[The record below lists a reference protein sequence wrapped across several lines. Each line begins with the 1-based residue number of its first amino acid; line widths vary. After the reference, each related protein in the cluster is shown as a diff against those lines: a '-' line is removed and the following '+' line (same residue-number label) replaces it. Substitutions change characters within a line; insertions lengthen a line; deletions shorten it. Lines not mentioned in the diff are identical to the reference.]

1 VTTTTTLR
9 PTDLRSLRDA
19 VLDTAGTLA
28 ISGAGTAA
36 GWAGPLAPV
45 DAVLD
50 TTGLTGVI
58 THNPGDMT
66 VSVRAGTPLREL
78 TEVLAPHRQHVSF
91 DAARVAD
98 GATVG
103 GLVATADTGPAALV
117 FGSLRDLVIGVT
129 VVLADG
135 TVARSGGHVIK
146 NVAGYDLAK
155 LLHGSYGTLG
165 VLAEVVLRL
174 HPVPRRTATLAVDCP
189 LDEAAAH
196 AATLL
201 GGPYEPAA
209 LEWTSDGTLLI
220 RVEGTED
227 ALDARLQRLRTALGT
242 GEVLDLPRTDKGPTR
257 PIGTP
262 AGTAPAGPEGSAL
275 DAPGPDTHGAEA
287 MAPDADQR
295 KPGTPGP
302 VAEPDTSDERR
313 ARRPGSDTTH
323 DRRRDHSAVRRS
335 DCWERHAELVRGAPG
350 LAVLRI
356 GVRPSRLPEVLG
368 ALSASAVTA
377 GLGTG
382 IATVSLPPEA
392 VAEAHA
398 LVHAAGGTSALRS
411 RPPGLD
417 APAWGPPPSAVAV
430 LRAVKAALD
439 PQGRFGPGRFDPW
452 M

>member
-1 VTTTTTLR
+1 VSTRTTLR

-19 VLDTAGTLA
+19 VLDTAGTIGIA
-28 ISGAGTAA
+28 GAGTAA
-36 GWAGPLAPV
+36 GWAGTLAPV

-66 VSVRAGTPLREL
+66 VSLRAGTPLRQLQE
-78 TEVLAPHRQHVSF
+78 ELAPHGQHLSF

-103 GLVATADTGPAALV
+103 GLIATADAGPAALV

-129 VVLADG
+129 IVLADG

-174 HPVPRRTATLAVDCP
+174 HPAPKRTATLAIHRS
-189 LDEAAAH
+189 LDEAAEH
-196 AATLL
+196 AATVL

-209 LEWTSDGTLLI
+209 MEWISDGTLLI
-220 RVEGTED
+220 RIEGTEE

-242 GEVLDLPRTDKGPTR
+242 GELLD
-257 PIGTP
+257 
-262 AGTAPAGPEGSAL
+262 PE
-275 DAPGPDTHGAEA
+275 PP
-287 MAPDADQR
+287 P
-295 KPGTPGP
+295 P
-302 VAEPDTSDERR
+302 DERR
-313 ARRPGSDTTH
+313 VRRIGTDESAARRNE
-323 DRRRDHSAVRRS
+323 A
-335 DCWERHAELVRGAPG
+335 WERHASLVRGAPG
-350 LAVLRI
+350 LATMRI
-356 GVRPSRLPEVLG
+356 GVRPSRLPGVL
-368 ALSASAVTA
+368 ADLPAETITA

-382 IATVSLPPEA
+382 VATVSLPPDAVEA
-392 VAEAHA
+392 AHA
-398 LVHAAGGTSALRS
+398 RVHAAGGTSVLRS
-411 RPPGLD
+411 RPPQVD
-417 APAWGPPPSAVAV
+417 VPAWGSPPSAIAV
-430 LRAVKAALD
+430 LRAVKAELD
-439 PQGRFGPGRFDPW
+439 PQGRFGPGRFDDW